1 MVGDFLGRKDAFP
14 FQTTASEVE
23 KQDDFAVGCGEIVNA
38 LGHVVTSDRVK
49 MRLVF
54 DQQRS
59 IYAVIGAVIIH
70 EVSVFIVDGQFQL
83 DFNGKTSIQK
93 TLVHGIVVGGLAM
106 PWAQVVMNSHGQSDD
121 FVGQTL

>member
-1 MVGDFLGRKDAFP
+1 
-14 FQTTASEVE
+14 
-23 KQDDFAVGCGEIVNA
+23 
-38 LGHVVTSDRVK
+38 

-93 TLVHGIVVGGLAM
+93 TLVHGIVVGGLAVTGT
-106 PWAQVVMNSHGQSDD
+106 QVIVHGHRQSDD